1 MTMAFQWA
9 DCQTLH
15 RCTLKPGVHITTNE
29 YGGGTRSMFA
39 TDIGY
44 VLLRDG
50 RLMACVYGTINPDA
64 PGDWFD
70 DLELAKAYVETQ
82 ARVGIALNKLT
93 R

>member
-1 MTMAFQWA
+1 MNFQWT

-15 RCTLKPGVHITTNE
+15 RCTLKPGVQITTNE

-44 VLLRDG
+44 VLHRDG
-50 RLMACVYGTINPDA
+50 VMIACVYGTINPDA
-64 PGDWFD
+64 PGELFH

-82 ARVGIALNKLT
+82 ARVGLALNKLT